1 MLALLYI
8 LTLCLQVLKASTHTE
23 SRDALLRE
31 AALVA
36 LLQHEHVV
44 GLIGVVT
51 VPRRMPP
58 LLLLTYCEHGELL
71 NFVRQ
76 VSPDEVD
83 ASMLLTFC
91 ADVAAGLSYLS
102 SRRIIHRDVAAR
114 NVSDAMQKKAIL
126 LC

>member
-1 MLALLYI
+1 M
-8 LTLCLQVLKASTHTE
+8 LKATTDTE

-36 LLQHEHVV
+36 LLRHENVV

-58 LLLLTYCEHGELL
+58 LLLLTFCEHGEL
-71 NFVRQ
+71 NTYVRE
-76 VSPDEVD
+76 VPANEVD
-83 ASMLLTFC
+83 TSMLLTFC

-102 SRRIIHRDVAAR
+102 SRRIVHRDVAAR
-114 NVSDAMQKKAIL
+114 NVRVVDRERIMCRHFNNIRA
-126 LC
+126 